1 MIFICWF
8 SVKIILLIYEN
19 DLKIIKNRD
28 YFNYNYLINV
38 ILRFFF

>member
-19 DLKIIKNRD
+19 DLKIIKNWD

-38 ILRFFF
+38 ILGFFF